1 MAGLESI
8 ISGVTS
14 LWSALAK
21 DGPVSGSTLLC
32 VRLLLRSDR
41 AYVGFEL
48 STSEKPPEPPT
59 YGSAQDQEQE
69 QGKPVTWEI
78 PFAAFVAAEGREPGE
93 CRPLEVPTT
102 LVDDLR
108 YCLERLEGAS
118 QRPLWLRL
126 VRPYGL
132 LGAVQWERT
141 LCGELKL
148 PTLRLP
154 DFPERPAERA
164 DVLENAVVVDPPPDA
179 DEGVLKQRVRA
190 IIDAVLSQSA
200 RSGSRVHV
208 FTRRRWYPTL
218 SLFDADSRVKVYN
231 PDREATRDAAA
242 VDLAGDSPDDL
253 LRSARS
259 ERAMHLRSAAWS
271 SWIAGVLDGRGL
283 DALHLVCRAKW
294 TDAGA
299 CIVLSDAPKK
309 EEGEITLREIGY
321 EELELLAIRSGAWSV
336 TFVPATIA
344 ESHPMACVADG
355 FAQRRAGAV
364 LFHTLCNPRDYTSF
378 VAACKLLFGGAGGA
392 PRMTEGFLYCHPGFV
407 YRADR
412 ASEDLV
418 ARTPELFRF
427 VADNAQL
434 LAERAPWKERAISTA
449 TRFTPLIKT
458 REVTA
463 PPGWLGAAQRFLEAA
478 AFEEVRRSASDL
490 LLSKP
495 LDKSAQTV
503 QPTAQSEGT
512 GEREQQDAK
521 KKATIDILTEI
532 QRVMQN
538 HAKSNKEES

>member
-8 ISGVTS
+8 ITGVTS

-32 VRLLLRSDR
+32 VRLLLRSDKP
-41 AYVGFEL
+41 YVGFEL
-48 STSEKPPEPPT
+48 STSENPPEPLT
-59 YGSAQDQEQE
+59 YGSAQE

-78 PFAAFVAAEGREPGE
+78 PFTAFVPAEGLEPGE
-93 CRPLEVPTT
+93 CRPLEVPET
-102 LVDDLR
+102 LVADLR
-108 YCLERLEGAS
+108 YCLERVEGAS

-132 LGAVQWERT
+132 LGAIQWERT
-141 LCGELKL
+141 LCGKL
-148 PTLRLP
+148 QRPTLRLP

-164 DVLENAVVVDPPPDA
+164 DVLENAVVVDPPPDT
-179 DEGVLKQRVRA
+179 DESALKERVRA
-190 IIDAVLSQSA
+190 ITNAVLSEST
-200 RSGSRVHV
+200 RSLSRVHV
-208 FTRRRWYPTL
+208 FTRRRWYPIL
-218 SLFDADSRVKVYN
+218 SVLNADSRVNVYD
-231 PDREATRDAAA
+231 PDGAATRDAAA
-242 VDLAGDSPDDL
+242 AKLAEDSPEDDL

-271 SWIAGVLDGRGL
+271 SWIAGVLNGRGL

-336 TFVPATIA
+336 TFVPATLA

-364 LFHTLCNPRDYTSF
+364 LFHTLCNRGDYASF
-378 VAACKLLFGGAGGA
+378 VAACKLLFGGAGRT
-392 PRMTEGFLYCHPGFV
+392 PRMTEGFLYCHPGFL
-407 YRADR
+407 YRAEA
-412 ASEDLV
+412 ASEGLV

-434 LAERAPWKERAISTA
+434 LAERAPLKERWISTA
-449 TRFTPLIKT
+449 TRLTPLVKT
-458 REVTA
+458 REVTV
-463 PPGWLGAAQRFLEAA
+463 PPGWLSAAQRFLEAA

-495 LDKSAQTV
+495 LDKIAQTV
-503 QPTAQSEGT
+503 QPTGQSEGT
-512 GEREQQDAK
+512 DNREQQDAK

-532 QRVMQN
+532 QGVMQT